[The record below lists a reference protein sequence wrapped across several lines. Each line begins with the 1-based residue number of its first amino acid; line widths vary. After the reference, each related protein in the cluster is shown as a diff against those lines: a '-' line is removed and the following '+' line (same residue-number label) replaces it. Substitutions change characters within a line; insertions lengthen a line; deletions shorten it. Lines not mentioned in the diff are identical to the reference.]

1 LAETNRGAILAGA
14 LLAIGIIIGGW
25 LLGSEIKD
33 VRLADRYVTV
43 RGLAERNVKANLAI
57 WPLSYREAGNDL
69 QATFAK
75 SEQDSKTILD
85 FLAQQGIPKQDI
97 VLGQPGVTDTQAN
110 DFGGPRPPN
119 RYIVQQSITVRSHDV
134 DKVAAAVQKT
144 SELIAHGV
152 VLGGGPQYGQQNS
165 VSYLYTEL
173 NDIKPEM
180 ITKATQNARIAAGRF
195 AADSGSKVGIIRQAR
210 QGLFTI
216 TSADDTSEGPGIS
229 SNGSILKKV
238 RVVTTI
244 EYYLQH

>member
-1 LAETNRGAILAGA
+1 MAETNRGAIVAGA

-57 WPLSYREAGNDL
+57 WPLSFREAGNDL
-69 QATFAK
+69 QATYAK
-75 SEQDSKTILD
+75 SEQDNKSILD
-85 FLAQQGIPKQDI
+85 FLATQGIPKSDI
-97 VLGQPGVTDTQAN
+97 VLGQPNVTDTQAN
-110 DFGGPRPPN
+110 DFGGSRPPN
-119 RYIVQQSITVRSHDV
+119 RYIVNRSITVRSHNV
-134 DKVAAAVQKT
+134 DQVAAAVQKT
-144 SELIAHGV
+144 SELIAKGV
-152 VLGGGPQYGQQNS
+152 VLGGVPQYGSSGS
-165 VSYLYTEL
+165 VSYMYTEL
-173 NDIKPEM
+173 NNIKPEM
-180 ITKATQNARIAAGRF
+180 ITKATQNARIAASRF
-195 AADSGSKVGIIRQAR
+195 AADSGSKVGIIRQAS

-216 TSADDTSEGPGIS
+216 TSADEAGGPGIS